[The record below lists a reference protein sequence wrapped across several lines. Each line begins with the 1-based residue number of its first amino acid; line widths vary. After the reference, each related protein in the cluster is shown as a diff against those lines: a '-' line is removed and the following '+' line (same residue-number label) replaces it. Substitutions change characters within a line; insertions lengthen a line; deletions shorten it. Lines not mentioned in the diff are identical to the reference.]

1 MNKIPF
7 DILAQD
13 TYGITLKVTKGGYA
27 LNLAANKMFE
37 HAIFIKFKPTDKNLN
52 IKLSVTV
59 GKNTRATIVEEWASD
74 VRPATI
80 NYDIRIAA
88 NEGCDLRWVTV
99 QNVAPKTIMAEK
111 RKTTVSNN
119 AEVDIYSFN
128 FGAKRLDSHFEQNVG
143 AQAECYLTSVA
154 KTQNSQ
160 HFDIICDESF
170 SAKSGRGEILCKGV
184 AQDTSNLKF
193 GGVLTIEKT
202 AGGTQAYLKQ
212 ETLNLSSK
220 AKVSATPALKIQ
232 TNDVK
237 AGHGAS
243 IRNLSP
249 EELFYLASRGINEK
263 MGRKMLTEAFLK
275 DALSELYDLPDVQT
289 KIRQL
294 I

>member
-1 MNKIPF
+1 MPIPF

-13 TYGITLKVTKGGYA
+13 THGITLKVTKGGYT
-27 LNLAANKMFE
+27 LNLAANKIFE
-37 HAIFIKFKPTDKNLN
+37 HPILIKFKPTGKNLN
-52 IKLSVTV
+52 FKLSVTV
-59 GKNTRATIVEEWASD
+59 GKNAKATIIEEWASD

-80 NYDIRIAA
+80 NYDVRVAA
-88 NEGCDLRWVTV
+88 NEKSDLRWVTV
-99 QNVAPKTIMAEK
+99 QNVAKTSIMNEN
-111 RKTTVSNN
+111 RKTTVGNK

-128 FGAKRLDSHFEQNVG
+128 FGAKRLESHFEQNVG
-143 AQAECYLTSVA
+143 AEAECNLTSVA
-154 KTQNSQ
+154 KTEGSQ
-160 HFDIICDESF
+160 HFDIICDELF
-170 SAKSGRGEILCKGV
+170 GAKSGRGEIRCKGV
-184 AQDTSNLKF
+184 AQDTSSLKF
-193 GGVLTIEKT
+193 GGLLTIQKT

-220 AKVSATPALKIQ
+220 AKVNATPALNIK

-243 IRNLSP
+243 IRNLNP

-263 MGRKMLTEAFLK
+263 MGKKMLTESFLE
-275 DALSELYDLPDVQT
+275 DALSELSDLPEIQN